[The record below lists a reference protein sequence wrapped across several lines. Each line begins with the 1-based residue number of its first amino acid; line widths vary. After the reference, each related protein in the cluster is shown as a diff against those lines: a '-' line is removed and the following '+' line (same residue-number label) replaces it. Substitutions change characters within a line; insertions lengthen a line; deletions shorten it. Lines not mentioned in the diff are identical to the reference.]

1 MTKKFNT
8 KIKYLK
14 NENNFST
21 VIFYDSFSKIVS
33 TERSSRKTPS
43 DFWEIFRLFCRH
55 RLRKSFANLLWVI
68 LVKLPRQCT
77 IHNLKR
83 RVQWRWRSNRMWKNI
98 SPAGNYRFKVS
109 NRNIRTGCE
118 VCSKLTIKTLKR
130 RQWPIFW
137 ILQFYRNYSED

>member
-1 MTKKFNT
+1 MGS
-8 KIKYLK
+8 K
-14 NENNFST
+14 NEYNCEVITFTHTST
-21 VIFYDSFSKIVS
+21 IIFYDSFSKIVI

-43 DFWEIFRLFCRH
+43 DFWEIFRLFRRH
-55 RLRKSFANLLWVI
+55 RMWKSFTNLPWVI
-68 LVKLPRQCT
+68 FVKLPRQCT

-98 SPAGNYRFKVS
+98 SAAGDYMFKI
-109 NRNIRTGCE
+109 NCRNIRTRCE
-118 VCSKLTIKTLKR
+118 ICSKLTIKTLER